1 MQDASKYLQ
10 NPPNSTSHIVAI
22 GSKFGAFGRVLQLIS
37 AYLEDKEALQHVA
50 QFPLKE
56 CHAEL

>member
-22 GSKFGAFGRVLQLIS
+22 GSKFGGFGRVLQLIR
-37 AYLEDKEALQHVA
+37 AYLEDKEALPHAA